1 MGTAEF
7 LAKRGNQRFQSGRG
21 LDGMVLDQIFIDKAF
36 GKDINRPQL
45 EIMLRFARIG
55 DTAASDYI
63 RVQTSCHLPRRAG
76 KAVGVVA
83 DIA

>member
-1 MGTAEF
+1 
-7 LAKRGNQRFQSGRG
+7 
-21 LDGMVLDQIFIDKAF
+21 MVLDQIFTDKAF
-36 GKDINRPQL
+36 GKDTNRSRL

-76 KAVGVVA
+76 EAFGVVA